1 LHATLLANEP
11 KVSGPGRIAF
21 TIVNK
26 VQENYM
32 REEKPELLGYIRRNL
47 ADPGLELEVVQAEI
61 KVKPRYTN
69 LDKFKLMAEKN
80 PALLVLREELDL
92 DLG

>member
-1 LHATLLANEP
+1 M
-11 KVSGPGRIAF
+11 SGPGRIAF

-47 ADPGLELEVVQAEI
+47 GDPGLELEVIQAEI
-61 KVKPRYTN
+61 KVKPRYTT